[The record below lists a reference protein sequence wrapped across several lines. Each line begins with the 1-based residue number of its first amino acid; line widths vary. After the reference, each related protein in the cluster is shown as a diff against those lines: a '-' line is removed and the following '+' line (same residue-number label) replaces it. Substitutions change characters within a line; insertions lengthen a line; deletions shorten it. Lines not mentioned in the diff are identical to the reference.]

1 MIVFSLLRLAWDAI
15 WSNKLRSGLTFLGV
29 VVGFTSVMTI
39 ISALEGM
46 MGAVE
51 DELASLG
58 PTTFIIQRMGMITS
72 HEQWLEAVKRKP
84 LGLDI
89 PKMIEEGCDLCET
102 VSSQAGVSARIK
114 YRDQSMRDVRVGGT
128 TFNHIDIVD
137 LEVAQGRYHSAD
149 DDHYRR
155 RVVFIGDQV
164 RERLFGDLDP
174 IGKDIRIDGV
184 KYEVIGVARKQGS
197 MFGENQDQFVTIPFS
212 THIQQF
218 GRPEFRL
225 SYFVK
230 AVSVER
236 LDDAIDQVR
245 MILRADRHVPPDKP
259 DDFGILTADNILA
272 MLNNVTRVFR
282 MGLVG
287 VSSISVVVGG
297 IVVMNIMMVAVTER
311 TREIGIR
318 KSVGARRRHILMQ
331 FLFESLITTLS
342 GGLVGIV
349 AGYLAAR
356 GLVGAIGMDIS
367 PSVLAIVVGLTI
379 STSMGLIFGIY
390 PAMKAARLDPIKALS
405 YE

>member
-1 MIVFSLLRLAWDAI
+1 MIIFSLLGLAWDAI

-46 MGAVE
+46 MDAVE
-51 DELASLG
+51 EDLSRLG

-84 LGLDI
+84 LSLDI
-89 PKMIEEGCDLCET
+89 PELIEEGCDLCET
-102 VSSQAGVSARIK
+102 VSSHAGASARVK
-114 YRDQSMRDVRVGGT
+114 YRGESLRDVSIGGAT
-128 TFNHIDIVD
+128 ANHIGIVD
-137 LEVAQGRYHSAD
+137 IEVAQGRYHSAD

-155 RVVFIGDQV
+155 RVAFIGDQV
-164 RERLFGDLDP
+164 RERLFGTLDP
-174 IGKDIRIDGV
+174 IGKDIRIDGT
-184 KYEVIGVARKQGS
+184 KYQVIGVARKQGS
-197 MFGENQDQFVTIPFS
+197 MFGESQDEFVTIPFS

-218 GRPEFRL
+218 GRPEHRL
-225 SYFVK
+225 TYFVK
-230 AVSVER
+230 ATSVER

-245 MILRADRHVPPDKP
+245 MVLRSHRHVPPDEP

-272 MLNNVTRVFR
+272 MLNSVTRVFR

-287 VSSISVVVGG
+287 ISSISVVVGG

-318 KSVGARRRHILMQ
+318 KSVGARRRHILLQ
-331 FLFESLITTLS
+331 FLFESLITTMS
-342 GGLVGIV
+342 GGIVGIVIGYIAAEGLVGLIN
-349 AGYLAAR
+349 
-356 GLVGAIGMDIS
+356 MDIS
-367 PSVLAIVVGLTI
+367 PSLLAIIVGLTI
-379 STSMGLIFGIY
+379 STSIGLVFGIY

>member
-1 MIVFSLLRLAWDAI
+1 MIVFSLLGLSWDAI

-46 MGAVE
+46 MDAVE
-51 DELASLG
+51 DDLSRLG

-72 HEQWLEAVKRKP
+72 HDQWIEAMKRKP
-84 LGLDI
+84 LSLDI
-89 PKMIEEGCDLCET
+89 PEMIAEGCDLCET
-102 VSSQAGVSARIK
+102 VSSQSGTGARIK
-114 YRDQSMRDVRVGGT
+114 FRDQSLRDVSITGT
-128 TFNHIDIVD
+128 TSNHIGIVD
-137 LEVAQGRYHSAD
+137 FEVAQGRYHSAD

-155 RVVFIGDQV
+155 RVAFIGDQV
-164 RERLFGDLDP
+164 KERLFGNLDP
-174 IGKDIRIDGV
+174 IGKQIRIDGT
-184 KYEVIGVARKQGS
+184 KYEVIGVAKKQGS
-197 MFGENQDQFVTIPFS
+197 LFGENEDEFVIIPFS
-212 THIQQF
+212 VHIRQF
-218 GRPEFRL
+218 GRPEYRL
-225 SYFVK
+225 AYFVK
-230 AVSVER
+230 AVSIER

-245 MILRADRHVPPDKP
+245 MVLRADRHVPPDKP

-272 MLNNVTRVFR
+272 MLNSVTRVFR

-318 KSVGARRRHILMQ
+318 KSVGARRRHILLQ
-331 FLFESLITTLS
+331 FLFESLITTMS
-342 GGLVGIV
+342 GGIVGIV
-349 AGYLAAR
+349 IGYLAAE
-356 GLVGAIGMDIS
+356 GLVGLINMDIS

-379 STSMGLIFGIY
+379 STSIGLIFGIY